1 MGKRLIKMWFWNG
14 IIANIVSN
22 NPIEITNIPA
32 DKFLMLLYTTVQKS
46 KWKIKWEM
54 EWEF

>member
-22 NPIEITNIPA
+22 NTIEITNILA
-32 DKFLMLLYTTVQKS
+32 DKFLMLLYTTV
-46 KWKIKWEM
+46 
-54 EWEF
+54 

>member
-32 DKFLMLLYTTVQKS
+32 DKFLMLYIPQYKNQNG
-46 KWKIKWEM
+46 K
-54 EWEF
+54 